1 MLRKNLET
9 IFEECNQNGIFVA
22 IDETCETYILDKQSL
37 RKIFT
42 ENPQYF
48 GYMYLQID
56 NKFEFVEEIREEGS
70 AEVYFGFGS
79 LTVKNLN
86 KTTSTIMSIFKKYNY
101 EVVLDKQTNEKFYV
115 VLSDNDIPSSYMKY
129 LCENFANNE
138 TDEDET
144 EDKEKSETE
153 EEEEDD
159 KDKSD
164 TEDEDEEDIEKSD
177 TEDEE
182 GEEDIEKSGGE
193 DEEDIEKSET
203 EDTVEVSYGHDEEE
217 LSVDTQ
223 NEEEEIYGSGDESDK
238 SKKESGVKS
247 DDEDESDCDSDE
259 SCPEGCVCWNCK
271 AEREETEDK

>member
-1 MLRKNLET
+1 MIFKNHIKRLIINNKMLRKNLET

-115 VLSDNDIPSSYMKY
+115 VLSDND
-129 LCENFANNE
+129 
-138 TDEDET
+138 
-144 EDKEKSETE
+144 
-153 EEEEDD
+153 
-159 KDKSD
+159 KSD
-164 TEDEDEEDIEKSD
+164 TED
-177 TEDEE
+177 
-182 GEEDIEKSGGE
+182 
-193 DEEDIEKSET
+193 
-203 EDTVEVSYGHDEEE
+203 
-217 LSVDTQ
+217 
-223 NEEEEIYGSGDESDK
+223 
-238 SKKESGVKS
+238 
-247 DDEDESDCDSDE
+247 
-259 SCPEGCVCWNCK
+259 
-271 AEREETEDK
+271 